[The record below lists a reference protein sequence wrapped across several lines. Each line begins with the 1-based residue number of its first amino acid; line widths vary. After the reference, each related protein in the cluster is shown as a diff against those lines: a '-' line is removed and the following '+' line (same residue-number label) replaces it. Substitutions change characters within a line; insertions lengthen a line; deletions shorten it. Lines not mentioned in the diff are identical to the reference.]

1 MTSLIIEQIYQRIRF
16 DIIRNQRDLLSLR
29 NLYTHKYR
37 SADENVDINVGIFR
51 DNADYSIVQIYVGSK
66 YMRVR
71 DQLKLDNSSRLID
84 SVVTRAEYE
93 YELVDNEE

>member
-1 MTSLIIEQIYQRIRF
+1 MTSAIIEQIYQGIRR
-16 DIIRNQRDLLSLR
+16 DIIRNQRDLLNLQ

-37 SADENVDINVGIFR
+37 SADQDVDINVGIYR
-51 DNADYSIVQIYVGSK
+51 EDKDYSIVQIYVGSK

-71 DQLKLDNSSRLID
+71 DRLRLTNDSLLVD

-93 YELVDNEE
+93 YEPITQE